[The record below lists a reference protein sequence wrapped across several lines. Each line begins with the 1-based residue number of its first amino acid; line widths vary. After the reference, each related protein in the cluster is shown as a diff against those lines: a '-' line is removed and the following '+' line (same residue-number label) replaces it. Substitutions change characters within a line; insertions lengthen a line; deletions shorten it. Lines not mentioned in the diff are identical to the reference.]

1 MIPVFEIAWT
11 VIFLLHF
18 GLALLAILS
27 LSNVA
32 STMSVLA
39 CARWVLFC
47 ILVPV
52 VGSICWFR
60 IGRRNARARA
70 TEDSTQ

>member
-1 MIPVFEIAWT
+1 MFPTFEVVWT
-11 VIFLLHF
+11 ILFVVHF

-27 LSNVA
+27 LSK
-32 STMSVLA
+32 LA
-39 CARWVLFC
+39 PGLSAATCARWALFC

-60 IGRRNARARA
+60 IGRPKLAAR
-70 TEDSTQ
+70 TTDDETQ